1 MLRLA
6 DEEPVIHEALNSGD
20 STVEFCGCWAN
31 DSDGTQVRI
40 EEMGRLGHDE
50 VGLQRIAVEGLGI
63 RLALGSRERRER
75 YGCARAARSVVR
87 VGLLGRS
94 PHSRTVSNG

>member
-6 DEEPVIHEALNSGD
+6 DEEPVIHEALNSGHGA
-20 STVEFCGCWAN
+20 VEFCGCWAN